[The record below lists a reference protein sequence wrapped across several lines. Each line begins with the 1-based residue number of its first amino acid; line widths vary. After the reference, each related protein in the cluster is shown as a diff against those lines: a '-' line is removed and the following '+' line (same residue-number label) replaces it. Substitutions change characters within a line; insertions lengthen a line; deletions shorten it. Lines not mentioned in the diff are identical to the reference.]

1 MKYRNRKNEWVSVSE
16 EHLQTALK
24 IKQELQKASPSL
36 RCPWGKHKS
45 LMAKAGFDDS
55 ESTESYRQM
64 IKRYQYSSGEIEEIE
79 KEAVDSIGNPV
90 ISEIGEMAFQKR
102 EVQIESRN
110 LNKVKRQLMDEISF
124 RSEVKSAI
132 KEALDSLDLKS
143 LVRSIHSPS
152 PVIIPSGSRLIAVVS
167 DWHIGALVKVD
178 SNEYNFEIANQRI
191 NTYVQKIIRLGL
203 NHNVEHIDVVYM
215 GDMLEHAYMRNSQ
228 AYHAEFPVSKQMTLG
243 GRLIIEML
251 VKLAQSFNVTYRGF
265 SGNHDRINGDKNG
278 NIDGD
283 TGMVV
288 VNEMVRLFVETSHIE
303 NIEYVSTKDFSAVL
317 ESNGKMF
324 KFVHGDLEKKA
335 DTRKIHDHSSR
346 DRTVYDAI
354 VYGHF
359 HHHMV
364 LEVGVDR
371 LEIRCGSIKGSDDYS
386 EKLGLGSAPSQLGII
401 VTKDGEILPQR
412 IRV

>member
-16 EHLQTALK
+16 EHLRTALK
-24 IKQELQKASPSL
+24 IKQELQKTSPSM
-36 RCPWGKHKS
+36 RCPWGKHKA

-55 ESTESYRQM
+55 ESTEPYRQM
-64 IKRYQYSSGEIEEIE
+64 IKRYQYSSSEIEEVE
-79 KEAVDSIGNPV
+79 KEAVESIDNPI
-90 ISEIGEMAFQKR
+90 ISELGEMAFQKR
-102 EVQIESRN
+102 EVQNESR
-110 LNKVKRQLMDEISF
+110 LMNKVKRKLMDEVSF
-124 RSEVKSAI
+124 RSEIKVAI
-132 KEALDSLDLKS
+132 KEALDGLDLKS
-143 LVRSIHSPS
+143 LVSNIHSPS
-152 PVIIPSGSRLIAVVS
+152 PVIVPNGNRLIAVVS

-191 NTYVQKIIRLGL
+191 DTYIKKIIRLAL
-203 NHNVEHIDVVYM
+203 DHNVKHIDVVYM

-243 GRLIIEML
+243 GKLIIEML
-251 VKLAQSFNVTYRGF
+251 IKLAQSFDVTYRGF
-265 SGNHDRINGDKNG
+265 SGNHDRINGDKVG

-288 VNEMVRLFVETSHIE
+288 VNEMVKLFVETSHIG
-303 NIEYVSTKDFSAVL
+303 NVEYVEAKDFSAVL
-317 ESNGKMF
+317 EVNGKMF

-364 LEVGVDR
+364 LEVGIDR
-371 LEIRCGSIKGSDDYS
+371 FEIRCGSIKGSDDYS
-386 EKLGLGSAPSQLGII
+386 EKLGLGSAPSQLGIV
-401 VTKDGEILPQR
+401 VTNGGEILPER